1 MSDPNQLIGTN
12 VNNVRKQ
19 IESMQNSTR
28 RHLPPFIATVQNA
41 ESVITDYD
49 SFPYKRWY
57 RGVAISTTPVIAE
70 REAGF
75 RTRHDQC
82 YQSNIPVINTPN
94 PGICF
99 QPSCSTIF
107 PCYQSTSK
115 LHQDMEDAYQH
126 INDVCI
132 ISNR

>member
-1 MSDPNQLIGTN
+1 MNVPKQLITTN
-12 VNNVRKQ
+12 VDNVRKQ
-19 IESMQNSTR
+19 ISSMQKST
-28 RHLPPFIATVQNA
+28 PFIATVQNA
-41 ESVITDYD
+41 KSVVTDYD
-49 SFPYKRWY
+49 SFPYRRWY
-57 RGVAISTTPVIAE
+57 RGVATSTNPVIAE

-82 YQSNIPVINTPN
+82 YQPDIPVINTPN

-99 QPSCSTIF
+99 QVGCNTIF

-115 LHQDMEDAYQH
+115 LHQDMENTCQH
-126 INDVCI
+126 INDICM